1 VRAKLDDPDALL
13 VTVSRSGRVV
23 GMALA
28 EPYRT
33 AYGTGPLQPG
43 AAHVSMV
50 FVHPD
55 HQRRGI
61 GTELVRHLV
70 CALPGTTLS
79 LWTRDA
85 NTAGRRL
92 YDGTGFTRTGDV
104 GANPHGGAMSR
115 WERRPD
121 SSHG

>member
-1 VRAKLDDPDALL
+1 
-13 VTVSRSGRVV
+13 
-23 GMALA
+23 
-28 EPYRT
+28 
-33 AYGTGPLQPG
+33 
-43 AAHVSMV
+43 MV